1 MCFVKHENNSFVHT
15 HPSQHIKPQGI
26 NTVHIIC
33 IGAVIL
39 NDGRQILALSL
50 SFVFLSG
57 FTQVRFNFIDDVI
70 SLYEVG

>member
-1 MCFVKHENNSFVHT
+1 MCFVKHDNKSFIHS
-15 HPSQHIKPQGI
+15 HSDQHIKWHGI
-26 NTVHIIC
+26 DTVHIIC

-39 NDGRQILALSL
+39 NDGRLILALLL